1 MIIDMPATTTG
12 SVNRRIVELRK
23 SGGAVTLGR
32 VLTLVIATDDDAQT
46 ETVIDAA
53 NAASREHPCRVIV
66 LARGARKAAP
76 RLDAQ
81 IRVGGDAGASE
92 VVVLRLY
99 GPLADNAASVTVPFL
114 LPDTPIVA
122 WWPGEPPADPARD
135 PIGMLATR
143 RITDAAAARNPVRAL
158 LQRQSSYAGG
168 DTDLAWSRLTAWRAL
183 LASALDQPPYE
194 PVRSAT
200 VTGGANSPSS
210 DLLAG
215 WLAAFLRVPVKR
227 VRTGVGLGSVV
238 LDRPSG
244 SVALIRPSGETAVLT
259 QPGQPDRTVA
269 LSRRQVKDCLSE
281 EMRRLDADEVYAQAL
296 RGLSLVKRSRATPP
310 RVPTAAKGT
319 P

>member
-46 ETVIDAA
+46 EDVIDAA
-53 NAASREHPCRVIV
+53 NDASREHPCRVIV

-122 WWPGEPPADPARD
+122 WWPGEPPSNPAQD
-135 PIGMLATR
+135 PIGRLATR
-143 RITDAAAARNPVRAL
+143 RITDAAAARNPIRAL
-158 LQRQSSYAGG
+158 TQRQARYTAG

-200 VTGGANSPSS
+200 VTGGADSPSS

-215 WLAAFLRVPVKR
+215 WLAAFLKVPVKR
-227 VRTGVGLGSVV
+227 VRKGTGLWSVV
-238 LDRPSG
+238 LERPSG
-244 SVALIRPSGETAVLT
+244 AVALGRSTGGAAMIT
-259 QPGQPDRTVA
+259 QPGQPDRAVA
-269 LSRRQVKDCLSE
+269 LSRRQVRD
-281 EMRRLDADEVYAQAL
+281 
-296 RGLSLVKRSRATPP
+296 
-310 RVPTAAKGT
+310 
-319 P
+319 

>member
-1 MIIDMPATTTG
+1 
-12 SVNRRIVELRK
+12 
-23 SGGAVTLGR
+23 
-32 VLTLVIATDDDAQT
+32 
-46 ETVIDAA
+46 
-53 NAASREHPCRVIV
+53 VIV

-158 LQRQSSYAGG
+158 LQRQSSYAEG